1 MSMMSIMRSIWRL
14 SRGIGSWKGGLV
26 DWRKRFLGWRG
37 VVKMKEFWKSLK
49 QPKVLPSNLKSKTK
63 PSNPDCS
70 TYKTLEI
77 LITPPTNPKI
87 PEKKSSQFTQTASL
101 QASKSLRNWRDDL
114 ELISENEEEENEK
127 NTKLQRMGTIMK
139 PEAPNLGFGHQ
150 NSMEMFLFKNKFT
163 RKRANSFDK

>member
-1 MSMMSIMRSIWRL
+1 MSMMSIMLSIWRL
-14 SRGIGSWKGGLV
+14 SRGIESWKGGLV
-26 DWRKRFLGWRG
+26 GWRRRFIGWRG
-37 VVKMKEFWKSLK
+37 VGRVKEFWKSTK
-49 QPKVLPSNLKSKTK
+49 QPKAFSSSLKSKNNQ
-63 PSNPDCS
+63 SNPDCS

-77 LITPPTNPKI
+77 LITPPSNPKI

-127 NTKLQRMGTIMK
+127 NTKLQRIGTIMK